1 MIQINLLPVRTK
13 KKSRDTSRHFIP
25 IYLTGVVLLIV
36 VVCYFW
42 VTQNSEISA
51 LNEKSQKLD
60 KEIAAFAKY
69 ETILRS
75 LTQRKEVLEK
85 KSKIIGDLQK
95 DRDSVVRILAM
106 LSINV
111 PPEKLWLDKMNQ
123 AGNVMTLHGMALSNE
138 AVAEFLKNLEL
149 SPYVEK
155 GSVNLAHSKQTVQKN
170 MKLREFQVTYR
181 FYPFSQVQK
190 LLEKKA
196 S

>member
-13 KKSRDTSRHFIP
+13 KKSRDASRHFIP

-42 VTQNSEISA
+42 VTRNNEISA

-69 ETILRS
+69 ETILQS

-123 AGNVMTLHGMALSNE
+123 TGNVMTLHGMALSNE

-155 GSVNLAHSKQTVQKN
+155 GSVNLAHSRQTVLKN
-170 MKLREFQVTYR
+170 MKLREFQVMYR
-181 FYPFSQVQK
+181 FHPFSQVQK